1 MPREERDWERRIGGR
16 LKLRDLHILSTVVQ
30 WGSMAKAATHLAMSQ
45 PAVSEAI
52 ANLEAALKVNLLDR
66 NVRGVEPTIY
76 ATALLKRERAV
87 FDELQQGIKEIT
99 FLANPT
105 AGEVRLATTEVLACG
120 LVPHVIERL
129 SRRHP
134 QILIH
139 AVVSD
144 TTTLE
149 FRELRERRVDI
160 LFARVPEAIVDEDID
175 LDIFHEDAHFV
186 VAGAQSPWA
195 RRRNVTLA
203 ELVDE
208 PWVFPY
214 AQVVRGL
221 ITAAFRAHGLS
232 LPRERVTSGTLHLQ
246 KHLLATGRFLTI
258 TSNTVLQYNA
268 EQWSVKAL
276 PIDLRIKPRPHAIL
290 RLKKRTVSPVVQ
302 LFIDELKAVAGTA
315 HKSVRKAATRS
326 S

>member
-1 MPREERDWERRIGGR
+1 MPGAERDWERRIGGR
-16 LKLRDLHILSTVVQ
+16 LKLRDLHILSMVVQ

-87 FDELQQGIKEIT
+87 FDELQQGIKEIA

-129 SRRHP
+129 SRRYP

-139 AVVSD
+139 AVVAD

-160 LFARVPEAIVDEDID
+160 LLARVPEATVDKDID
-175 LDIFHEDAHFV
+175 PTFSRGCALV

-232 LPRERVTSGTLHLQ
+232 MPRERVTSGTLHLQ
-246 KHLLATGRFLTI
+246 KHLLTTGRFLTI
-258 TSNTVLQYNA
+258 TSNSVLQYNA
-268 EQWSVKAL
+268 EQWAVKAL
-276 PIDLRIKPRPHAIL
+276 PIDLRIKPRPHAISAEEPHPQSGGPTFH
-290 RLKKRTVSPVVQ
+290 RRAES
-302 LFIDELKAVAGTA
+302 
-315 HKSVRKAATRS
+315 RS
-326 S
+326 WHRA

>member
-1 MPREERDWERRIGGR
+1 MPGAERDWERRIGGR
-16 LKLRDLHILSTVVQ
+16 LKLRDLHILSMVVQ

-87 FDELQQGIKEIT
+87 FDELQQGIKEIA

-129 SRRHP
+129 SRRYP

-139 AVVSD
+139 AVVAD

-160 LFARVPEAIVDEDID
+160 LLARVPEATVDEDID

-203 ELVDE
+203 ELMDE

-214 AQVVRGL
+214 AQVVRGTHYGSVPRPWS
-221 ITAAFRAHGLS
+221 IATAGTGHLGHAASAKTFADN
-232 LPRERVTSGTLHLQ
+232 GTLSDNH
-246 KHLLATGRFLTI
+246 
-258 TSNTVLQYNA
+258 
-268 EQWSVKAL
+268 
-276 PIDLRIKPRPHAIL
+276 
-290 RLKKRTVSPVVQ
+290 VQ
-302 LFIDELKAVAGTA
+302 LRPTIQRRTMGGESAADRLAD
-315 HKSVRKAATRS
+315 KAAAARNFAAEETHPQSGGPTFHRRTES
-326 S
+326 RGWHRA

>member
-1 MPREERDWERRIGGR
+1 MPGAERDWERRIGGR

-87 FDELQQGIKEIT
+87 FDELQQGIKEIA

-129 SRRHP
+129 SRRYP

-160 LFARVPEAIVDEDID
+160 LLARVPEASGRRGHRSRHISRGCA
-175 LDIFHEDAHFV
+175 L
-186 VAGAQSPWA
+186 
-195 RRRNVTLA
+195 RRRRRAKPLGAPPQRHFGGVSGRALGVSVRPGGPRTYHGS
-203 ELVDE
+203 VPR
-208 PWVFPY
+208 PWSI
-214 AQVVRGL
+214 A
-221 ITAAFRAHGLS
+221 TAGTGHLGHAASAKTFAGNRALS
-232 LPRERVTSGTLHLQ
+232 DDHLQ
-246 KHLLATGRFLTI
+246 LRPAIQRRAMGGESAADRLA
-258 TSNTVLQYNA
+258 
-268 EQWSVKAL
+268 
-276 PIDLRIKPRPHAIL
+276 D
-290 RLKKRTVSPVVQ
+290 
-302 LFIDELKAVAGTA
+302 
-315 HKSVRKAATRS
+315 KAAAARNFAAEEPHPQSGGPTFHRRTES
-326 S
+326 RGWHRA